1 VPNGQK
7 KTDVAA
13 HPKVIDHVGLLC
25 NGPSAHGG
33 LPFI

>member
-1 VPNGQK
+1 
-7 KTDVAA
+7 VAA